1 MPVVP
6 REAVRPWRRD
16 VRFAAALACAVAP
29 ATVLAGCG
37 TAQLQFRQSHRL
49 VVDTP
54 LDRQLVTLPLTLS
67 WRVVDP
73 ALAARS
79 PRFAVFVDRPPVPA
93 GEALSWVAR
102 DDRQCVGPCPD
113 AAYLAQ
119 HDVYPVDGTSVTL
132 AALRDLDQTGRNEV
146 HDITIVLLGADGRRA
161 GEEAYRVQ
169 VRVPRRD

>member
-1 MPVVP
+1 VVT
-6 REAVRPWRRD
+6 
-16 VRFAAALACAVAP
+16 AAAAVLLLPGCA
-29 ATVLAGCG
+29 AG
-37 TAQLQFRQSHRL
+37 QLQFRQQHR
-49 VVDTP
+49 VVIDSP
-54 LDRQLVTLPLTLS
+54 RDRELTGLPLTVT

-73 ALAARS
+73 ALARAA

-102 DDRQCVGPCPD
+102 DDRQCVAPCPD
-113 AAYLAQ
+113 AAYLSQ
-119 HDVYPVDGTSVTL
+119 HDVYPVDGTSLTL
-132 AALRDLDQTGRNEV
+132 ASLRALDQTGRNEV